1 MGRRDDR
8 SRRRRREKGRDR
20 ECMRVC
26 IVSISSIFIFSL
38 SFFLSFFLSSL
49 SLSCSPRVCVCL
61 YVFVPPW
68 GGVRTTVG
76 RGSRQAIQS
85 LSYKRAAV
93 GHQAEYSLGIV
104 CINWS
109 VEGKRKRFKGT
120 SLQSNTPLVKSVVEI
135 HLVDII
141 FREEEPHRGYK
152 GVILSP
158 TNIDTII
165 GVISRR
171 SRSNATTS

>member
-1 MGRRDDR
+1 MY
-8 SRRRRREKGRDR
+8 
-20 ECMRVC
+20 C
-26 IVSISSIFIFSL
+26 IYFFHFHFLSLFL
-38 SFFLSFFLSSL
+38 SFFLSFL
-49 SLSCSPRVCVCL
+49 SLSFLLPPCVCV
-61 YVFVPPW
+61 FVCVRPPM

-141 FREEEPHRGYK
+141 FREEESHRGYK

-158 TNIDTII
+158 SNIDTII